1 MSYAP
6 QQFQPAP
13 PATGQTA
20 FVRRTYQLLLYA
32 LLGIVG
38 AGVAAYNFLPAALL
52 PVVFLLNA
60 IVWIACGWFRWRKP
74 TNVVLP
80 LFTVVTGLML
90 GMLAHLYPAA
100 IFTQAAVLTTLAF
113 TGLSVYAHTTKTDFS
128 YLRGFLAM
136 AFWIILG
143 AGLLTIFI
151 HAPILHLAL
160 AALGT
165 VTFGCWI
172 LYDTSQ
178 IVNRRD
184 QTLTPGMAA
193 FELLLDIVGLFRWIL
208 DLLDHFR

>member
-13 PATGQTA
+13 PAGNQTA
-20 FVRRTYQLLLYA
+20 FIRRTYQLLLYA

-38 AGVAAYNFLPAALL
+38 AGIASYLFLPAALL
-52 PVVFLLNA
+52 PVVLLVN
-60 IVWIACGWFRWRKP
+60 IVVWIACGWFRWRKP

-90 GMLAHLYPAA
+90 GVLAHLYPAA
-100 IFTQAAVLTTLAF
+100 IFTQAAVLTVLAF
-113 TGLSVYAHTTKTDFS
+113 TGLSVYAHTTKADFS
-128 YLRGFLAM
+128 YLRGFLSM
-136 AFWIILG
+136 AFWILMG
-143 AGLLTIFI
+143 VGLLAIFV
-151 HAPILHLAL
+151 HAPILHLAM

-172 LYDTSQ
+172 LFDTGQ

-184 QTLTPGMAA
+184 EKLTPGVAA
-193 FELLLDIVGLFRWIL
+193 FELLLDLVGLFRWIL
-208 DLLDHFR
+208 RLLDAFR